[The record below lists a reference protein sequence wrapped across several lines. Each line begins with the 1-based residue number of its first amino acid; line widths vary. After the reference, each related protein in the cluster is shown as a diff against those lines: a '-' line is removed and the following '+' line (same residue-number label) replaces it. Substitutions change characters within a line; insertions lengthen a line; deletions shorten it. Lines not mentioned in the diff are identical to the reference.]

1 MIAWISAAL
10 RASIPHSVMTAHA
23 VERRFFLRVTVHA
36 EAHVDFMHRH
46 DAIHRLHRS
55 VTALA
60 FDPGM
65 NMRTMREAH
74 EVRQRVHAIPL
85 NLERRRRV
93 VRPGPRHRRDSPAGD
108 SVAMASDASRDRG
121 NPRLG
126 RPAGVGM
133 AVLAGDFV
141 HAGVYPMA
149 EGNRLYDVVARR
161 PRPLRQPD
169 GCPAEDEGQHSK
181 QQHYPVHAHD
191 QACDNPKERRCAT
204 TQWLKFLTIR
214 SLSIKQN

>member
-10 RASIPHSVMTAHA
+10 RASLPHSVMTADA

-65 NMRTMREAH
+65 NMGTMREAH

-85 NLERRRRV
+85 DLERRRRV
-93 VRPGPRHRRDSPAGD
+93 VRPRPRHRRDSAAGNA
-108 SVAMASDASRDRG
+108 VAMTSYASRDRR

-126 RPAGVGM
+126 RSARVGM
-133 AVLAGDFV
+133 AILTWNLV
-141 HAGVYPMA
+141 HAGVDAMA
-149 EGNRLYDVVARR
+149 EWDRL
-161 PRPLRQPD
+161 
-169 GCPAEDEGQHSK
+169 
-181 QQHYPVHAHD
+181 
-191 QACDNPKERRCAT
+191 
-204 TQWLKFLTIR
+204 
-214 SLSIKQN
+214 